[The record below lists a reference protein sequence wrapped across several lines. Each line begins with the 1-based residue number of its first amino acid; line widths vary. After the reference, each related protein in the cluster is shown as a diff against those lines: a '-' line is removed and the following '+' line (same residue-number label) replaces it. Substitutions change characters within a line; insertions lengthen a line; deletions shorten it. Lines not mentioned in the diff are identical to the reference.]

1 MQTITFYF
9 ATLAIFFAFGGSI
22 LLILWQHI
30 KQQSAVHAKAYLFLF
45 LALFTL
51 SLSSVHFF
59 VSSHEDEAIKILVER
74 ILSAVSNMF
83 LVLSLPFFS
92 TYSSNKTNKYISE
105 YTPMM
110 VVLFFSGLFV
120 LFSLLFE
127 WKIGRLALGKT
138 IVISLETAITALVLL
153 VFGYRLSQVFNQQT
167 FAAAFRYL
175 VYTVFFVLV
184 GSQIVIAINQ
194 LLYLPLLANNV
205 PYIVFPIFVGFLC
218 FTALIMVAGISTFL
232 MHQTQLVQQQHEQE
246 ALQYRHQQQE
256 QQTLLQQ
263 QAHTIKQ
270 LQEQLEQ
277 TSPITPTLSPIHHA
291 ESIMPLSHSTSDF
304 MVSDNENYL
313 TIGYEQQLYFFQ
325 LHLPKCGI
333 RTFRYENYKL
343 VNGFLF
349 LLFYAVA
356 QKQKKYH
363 QKTTLNGYS
372 IAMFNNTLIQA
383 INTQLIDA
391 GFEKI
396 VKEDLL
402 VRTRQGRFELTIDS
416 QNIAIVGIESIQKDS
431 DRNSIESILSMLD
444 TDL

>member
-1 MQTITFYF
+1 MLQQKICETI
-9 ATLAIFFAFGGSI
+9 
-22 LLILWQHI
+22 
-30 KQQSAVHAKAYLFLF
+30 
-45 LALFTL
+45 
-51 SLSSVHFF
+51 
-59 VSSHEDEAIKILVER
+59 
-74 ILSAVSNMF
+74 
-83 LVLSLPFFS
+83 
-92 TYSSNKTNKYISE
+92 
-105 YTPMM
+105 
-110 VVLFFSGLFV
+110 
-120 LFSLLFE
+120 
-127 WKIGRLALGKT
+127 
-138 IVISLETAITALVLL
+138 
-153 VFGYRLSQVFNQQT
+153 
-167 FAAAFRYL
+167 
-175 VYTVFFVLV
+175 
-184 GSQIVIAINQ
+184 
-194 LLYLPLLANNV
+194 
-205 PYIVFPIFVGFLC
+205 
-218 FTALIMVAGISTFL
+218 
-232 MHQTQLVQQQHEQE
+232 VQQQHEQE

-270 LQEQLEQ
+270 LQEQIEQ
-277 TSPITPTLSPIHHA
+277 TSPIAPTLSPIHHA

-402 VRTRQGRFELTIDS
+402 VRTRQ
-416 QNIAIVGIESIQKDS
+416 QIV
-431 DRNSIESILSMLD
+431 
-444 TDL
+444 

>member
-1 MQTITFYF
+1 
-9 ATLAIFFAFGGSI
+9 
-22 LLILWQHI
+22 
-30 KQQSAVHAKAYLFLF
+30 
-45 LALFTL
+45 
-51 SLSSVHFF
+51 
-59 VSSHEDEAIKILVER
+59 
-74 ILSAVSNMF
+74 
-83 LVLSLPFFS
+83 
-92 TYSSNKTNKYISE
+92 
-105 YTPMM
+105 
-110 VVLFFSGLFV
+110 
-120 LFSLLFE
+120 
-127 WKIGRLALGKT
+127 
-138 IVISLETAITALVLL
+138 
-153 VFGYRLSQVFNQQT
+153 
-167 FAAAFRYL
+167 
-175 VYTVFFVLV
+175 
-184 GSQIVIAINQ
+184 
-194 LLYLPLLANNV
+194 
-205 PYIVFPIFVGFLC
+205 
-218 FTALIMVAGISTFL
+218 
-232 MHQTQLVQQQHEQE
+232 
-246 ALQYRHQQQE
+246 
-256 QQTLLQQ
+256 
-263 QAHTIKQ
+263 
-270 LQEQLEQ
+270 
-277 TSPITPTLSPIHHA
+277 
-291 ESIMPLSHSTSDF
+291 
-304 MVSDNENYL
+304 
-313 TIGYEQQLYFFQ
+313 GYEQQLYFFQ